1 MFATHLASHW
11 EIGDG
16 RGGYLC
22 TNIGIRSLFHVFKD
36 ISDHVQRTEGL
47 DLCFVSAD
55 EVVSAISKYL
65 KVLVDYFETASPRD
79 IQGFRKIGSSLI
91 GVRKQ
96 SFEMEACIHEKFQ
109 DFLPTG
115 LQQYLASRDEAGTE
129 DATMKVTKIH
139 KRLFDYVIG
148 ALKEHFGTQNKAWWT
163 QGIPL
168 RIRQECSSN
177 WEAKDRDGEEES
189 HLYLINY
196 IDICHNN
203 WDLVKDVISLGA
215 ADKNN
220 KKQNTKWIRS
230 LNEIRQITMHP
241 ERGVLSTDQ
250 VMLVTEIFEKVEQYF
265 RMKMNSFKSPGLR
278 RKAEVASLVL
288 RADRIYSDS
297 PAGSVTWN
305 FHPTRLE

>member
-1 MFATHLASHW
+1 MRPNRALCVPLQTKTRTRPLADTARNGSCLPHACRALHT
-11 EIGDG
+11 IAPAAHDANKTSNTKNG
-16 RGGYLC
+16 R
-22 TNIGIRSLFHVFKD
+22 
-36 ISDHVQRTEGL
+36 
-47 DLCFVSAD
+47 
-55 EVVSAISKYL
+55 
-65 KVLVDYFETASPRD
+65 ASPRD

-96 SFEMEACIHEKFQ
+96 SFEMETCIHEKFQ
-109 DFLPTG
+109 DFLPAG
-115 LQQYLASRDEAGTE
+115 LQQHLASRDEAGTD

-148 ALKEHFGTQNKAWWT
+148 ALKRYFGTENKAWWT
-163 QGIPL
+163 QGIPVK
-168 RIRQECSSN
+168 IRQECSSN

-220 KKQNTKWIRS
+220 KRQNTKWIRS
-230 LNEIRQITMHP
+230 LNDIRQITMHP

-250 VMLVTEIFEKVEQYF
+250 VTLVNEIFDKVEKHF
-265 RMKMNSFKSPGLR
+265 PD
-278 RKAEVASLVL
+278 E
-288 RADRIYSDS
+288 D
-297 PAGSVTWN
+297 
-305 FHPTRLE
+305 E